1 MRLMSGG
8 ADAELRLVRLMV
20 LYESDLLISYA
31 RLDDQPLLE
40 GQPGWVASL
49 HRMLEIRVAQLLG
62 EKPRIWRDPKLQG
75 NDYFADTI
83 LAEQIPKVAALITV
97 VSPRYLLSE
106 WCHKELE
113 EFCRSSERAGGVRV
127 GDKARI
133 FKVVKTPVPLERH
146 PAELQPLLGY
156 DFFVTDPMTGRSR
169 ELYQAFGPEL
179 ERQFLARLDD
189 LAHDVC
195 GLLETLR
202 NGTAATNGGAP
213 RGTVYLAETSFD
225 LRQEREA
232 IQRDLVRS
240 GYEVLPDR
248 ALPLLASGVEAF
260 VREQLARST
269 LSIHLFGRSY
279 GVVPDGATRSMS
291 ALQHDLAVRQSEST
305 GLPRVLW
312 LPPGLGEIEDEREKA
327 LIHHLRTA
335 PEVHTGAELL
345 EVSLEDLKSW
355 IHRRLAPV
363 EEPKPKSQATASGG
377 DITRVYLICDQPD
390 LESIRPLEDLLFER
404 GLEVVLPLFDED
416 EAQARQDHEESL
428 CTCDAVL
435 LYYGEAG
442 EAWLRRKLREIQR
455 SAGLGRER
463 PLLAKA
469 IYVGGPPSPQKERF
483 RTLEALVLREPGGGF
498 ASAPLDAFLAEIERQ
513 GKERSS

>member
-1 MRLMSGG
+1 MQF
-8 ADAELRLVRLMV
+8 
-20 LYESDLLISYA
+20 ESDLLISYA
-31 RLDDQPLLE
+31 HLDNQPLVE

-49 HRMLEIRVAQLLG
+49 HRMLEIRVAQLMG
-62 EKPRIWRDPKLQG
+62 ERPRIWRDPKLQG

-83 LAEQIPKVAALITV
+83 VVEQIPKAAALVTI
-97 VSPRYLLSE
+97 VSPRYLQSD
-106 WCHKELE
+106 WCRRELE
-113 EFCRSSERAGGVRV
+113 GFCRASEATGGLRI

-133 FKVVKTPVPLERH
+133 FKVIKTPVPFDLH
-146 PAELQPLLGY
+146 PAPLLPLLGY
-156 DFFVTDPMTGRSR
+156 EFFVTDPMTGRSR

-179 ERQFLARLDD
+179 DHKFLARLDD
-189 LAHDVC
+189 LAHDIC

-202 NGTAATNGGAP
+202 RGTAPPNGGAP
-213 RGTVYLAETSFD
+213 RRTVYLAETSFD
-225 LRQEREA
+225 LRAEREA
-232 IQRDLVRS
+232 IQRDLERS
-240 GYEVLPDR
+240 GYEVLPDQ
-248 ALPLLASGVEAF
+248 ALPLFASGFEAL

-269 LSIHLFGRSY
+269 LSIHLVGRSY
-279 GVVPDGATRSMS
+279 GIVPDGATRSMA
-291 ALQHDLAVRQSEST
+291 ALQHDLAVQQSAST
-305 GLPRVLW
+305 GLRRVLW
-312 LPPGLGEIEDEREKA
+312 LLPGLGEIEDDRQRA

-335 PEVHTGAELL
+335 PEVHTGGELL

-363 EEPKPKSQATASGG
+363 EEPKPKSQEVASGG

-390 LESIRPLEDLLFER
+390 LESVRPLEDFLFER
-404 GLEVVLPLFDED
+404 GLEVVLPLFGED
-416 EAQARQDHEESL
+416 EAQARLDHEESL

-469 IYVGGPPSPQKERF
+469 VYIAGPPGPQKERF
-483 RTLEALVLREPGGGF
+483 RTLEAQMVREPGRGF
-498 ASAPLDAFLAEIERQ
+498 DPASLDAFLGEIQRL
-513 GKERSS
+513 GKGRSS